1 MKNMTIGE
9 VLFLI
14 VGFVAVT
21 FLIAWFFP
29 QLTSYFKDAESKK
42 PTLPSYSY
50 VAPTF
55 EKLEVPTSKKELII
69 TLPNQAA

>member
-1 MKNMTIGE
+1 MTIGE
-9 VLFLI
+9 VVFLI
-14 VGFVAVT
+14 VGLAAVT

-29 QLTSYFKDAESKK
+29 TLTGYFKDADNKK
-42 PTLPSYSY
+42 PTIPTYSY
-50 VAPTF
+50 AAPTF